1 MKPFLAILLFA
12 LLLYPAIGQTP
23 PETYPDDP
31 ASMEQAGVPKGEL
44 LKFSFTNSKIFPGT
58 QRDYWI
64 YVPAQYK
71 PDQPA
76 CVYVNQDGVQWKAP
90 TVFDNLIASGQMP
103 VTIGVFVNPGWV
115 RAANKE
121 TALDRANRS
130 VEYDGLGDAYVRFLL
145 EELLPDAETQKT
157 GDGRAVRLSKAGNDR
172 AIGGASSGAICAF
185 TAAWERPTAFSRVFS
200 AIGTYVGL
208 RGGDRYNTLVRK
220 YEPKP
225 IRVFLQD
232 GANDLNI
239 YGGDWWMANQTLE
252 RALTFNGYE
261 VKHVWGEGAH
271 NGKHGTSVFA
281 EAMRF
286 LWQGWPKPVQNTTP
300 KNALLASRLIPGEGW
315 QLVGEGYAFTEGTAV
330 NQQGEVFFQ
339 DVTNAKTYK
348 VNPDGK
354 PVALPLDSKRAAGTA
369 FGPDGRR
376 YVATIGSKQVLAYSP
391 TGSETV
397 LADNLPGNDIVVAH
411 NGNIYITA
419 PDGQQKPSKLYLIRA
434 TSSTPVEVD
443 AGLKFANGLCL
454 SPDQTQLYVT
464 ESASHWVWAYQILP
478 DGTLVAKQRFGWL
491 HVADTDDNAWGD
503 GLKCDQAG
511 NLYVTT
517 RLGIQVMDQLGRVN
531 AIIPVPGGLCSN
543 LCFGGPN
550 FDMLYVSCEGKL
562 YRRKLN
568 TRGANAWDS
577 PAKPEQ
583 GRL

>member
-1 MKPFLAILLFA
+1 MKSFLTT
-12 LLLYPAIGQTP
+12 LLLAVLVYPAFGQTP

-31 ASMEQAGVPKGEL
+31 ASVEQPGVPKGEL

-130 VEYDGLGDAYVRFLL
+130 FEYDGLGDAYVRFLL
-145 EELLPDAETQKT
+145 EELLPDAETKKT
-157 GDGRAVRLSKAGNDR
+157 GDGRAIRLSKSGNDR
-172 AIGGASSGAICAF
+172 AIGGASSGAVCAF

-208 RGGDRYNTLVRK
+208 RGGDRYSTLVRK

-225 IRVFLQD
+225 LRVFLQD

-252 RALTFNGYE
+252 RALTFSGYE
-261 VKHVWGEGAH
+261 VKHSWGEGAH
-271 NGKHGTSVFA
+271 NGKHGTAVFA

-286 LWQGWPKPVQNTTP
+286 LWQGWPKAVQNTVS
-300 KNALLASRLIPGEGW
+300 KNALLATRFIPGEGW
-315 QLVGEGYAFTEGTAV
+315 QLVGEGYTFTEGTAV

-339 DVTNAKTYK
+339 DVTAAKTYK
-348 VNPDGK
+348 IGADGK
-354 PVALPLDSKRAAGTA
+354 PMALPLDSKKAAGTA

-376 YVATIGSKQVLAYSP
+376 YVAATGTKQILAYSP
-391 TGSETV
+391 TGTETV
-397 LADNLPGNDIVVAH
+397 LADNLPGNDIVVTH
-411 NGNIYITA
+411 NGNVYITA

-434 TSSTPVEVD
+434 NTNTPVEVD

-478 DGTLVAKQRFGWL
+478 DGTLAAKQRFGWL
-491 HVADTDDNAWGD
+491 HVADRDDNAWGD

-511 NLYVTT
+511 NIYVTT

-531 AIIPVPGGLCSN
+531 AIIPTPNGKATN
-543 LCFGGPN
+543 LCIGGAN
-550 FDMLYVSCEGKL
+550 FDMLYVSCEDKV

-568 TRGANAWDS
+568 THGANGWDK
-577 PAKPEQ
+577 PNKPEQ